1 MFHSGSARFPA
12 PNHNRGPSSE
22 QDYRER
28 SSGSYESDEETSRRR
43 ISSGST
49 HSGYA
54 MNRAP
59 EFSFESLSAVAI
71 GQASH
76 ETLLA
81 SGNHAHRDLYRA
93 YEVSQGQLS
102 VLTTAYTKLTQ
113 AVAAQ
118 STSKSP
124 LDISKSSSKFGST
137 SSRPLPSP
145 AEKSDYPGVRFWTRK
160 EYNMWTEENTQVT
173 QLNNKAK
180 SRGSKRLSE
189 GENCCTLYIETED
202 GVSVD
207 GDRAKEMRDHVYALF
222 SQIGIEGKLPK
233 TWKRAGAEVNS
244 YYRSKMLFGS
254 LNCVSAPD
262 IGNSDSDFESD
273 DEDQDN
279 TATTRKRKRSEKQK
293 SKPKKKRAVSRT
305 RNTEENPQPNSANS
319 REQQSTAP
327 ENSATSADLRPGP
340 PPNDPLNVTS
350 WSSTASEPTTTA
362 SSSTASTSST
372 TVSPSTASASTSLT
386 TVSPSTTSVSTFSS
400 TTPASALSSTA
411 SASSSAATVSASSST
426 TPAAASSSTASELS
440 TTTSS
445 TALPSASSATDRIRS
460 EGISDIPEPGSA
472 QNEAS
477 GVVHFLCLSFIEM
490 LTLSKQVDPLTRIF
504 GPASVPD
511 GRAAAVAKDTV
522 IIEESVSS
530 ASASQKS
537 AVPTT
542 AQKIKP
548 TDLTTARNLYHI
560 EYRKSHG
567 AITSAE
573 LKSLWN
579 TLPDDEKAVMYLF
592 PARIAAYIQRCR
604 DGKPWKAGKSESQTQ
619 TRQAKNDDQHGRHLE
634 YGCKFTDPCADISF
648 LTRGISF
655 VDKVLYANYIYI
667 LLTAKPLQPIEIV
680 IASFKSLAVRRPAAS
695 IHAPEFL
702 RLWRSHTEPW
712 PREFEMGTAMV
723 GAVELERG

>member
-1 MFHSGSARFPA
+1 MDLASMFHSGSARFPA

-22 QDYRER
+22 QDYHER
-28 SSGSYESDEETSRRR
+28 SSGSYESDEETSHRR
-43 ISSGST
+43 ISSGSA

-71 GQASH
+71 GQGSH

-81 SGNHAHRDLYRA
+81 SGNRAHMDLYRA
-93 YEVSQGQLS
+93 YEVSQGQ
-102 VLTTAYTKLTQ
+102 TAYTKLTQ

-124 LDISKSSSKFGST
+124 LDISKSGSKSGST
-137 SSRPLPSP
+137 SSRPLPPP

-207 GDRAKEMRDHVYALF
+207 GDRTKEMCDHVYALF

-233 TWKRAGAEVNS
+233 MWKRAGAEVNS
-244 YYRSKMLFGS
+244 YYRSEMLLRFPELRLCAGYWKCWCKNNDLAADS
-254 LNCVSAPD
+254 S
-262 IGNSDSDFESD
+262 SDSDFESD

-279 TATTRKRKRSEKQK
+279 TATTRKRKCSEKQK

-305 RNTEENPQPNSANS
+305 RNAEENPQPNSANS

-327 ENSATSADLRPGP
+327 ANSATSADLRPGP

-350 WSSTASEPTTTA
+350 SSSTASKPTTTA

-372 TVSPSTASASTSLT
+372 TVSPSTASASTSST
-386 TVSPSTTSVSTFSS
+386 NVSPSTTSVSTSSS

-411 SASSSAATVSASSST
+411 SASSSAATVLALSST
-426 TPAAASSSTASELS
+426 TPAAASSSTTSELS

-445 TALPSASSATDRIRS
+445 TALPSASLATDRICS

-472 QNEAS
+472 QNETS
-477 GVVHFLCLSFIEM
+477 GVDKNFWACKH
-490 LTLSKQVDPLTRIF
+490 
-504 GPASVPD
+504 PD

-530 ASASQKS
+530 ASATQKS
-537 AVPTT
+537 AVPPT

-548 TDLTTARNLYHI
+548 TDSTTARNLYHI

-579 TLPDDEKAVMYLF
+579 TLPDDEKALTFNTAEMESL
-592 PARIAAYIQRCR
+592 
-604 DGKPWKAGKSESQTQ
+604 GKAGKSESQTQ

-634 YGCKFTDPCADISF
+634 YGCK
-648 LTRGISF
+648 LTEY
-655 VDKVLYANYIYI
+655 VLYANYIYI

-680 IASFKSLAVRRPAAS
+680 IASFKSLA
-695 IHAPEFL
+695 
-702 RLWRSHTEPW
+702 EPW